1 MNTIDIDT
9 SAFDD
14 INTHN
19 YRLVNLH
26 GFGLGFVA
34 GVAVVVLGWALC
46 GCAAQSEAGSEP
58 DTSTAPDA
66 GPPVVAPFTPSGAYV
81 VTYDSAGACA
91 TPSTGTVVDSTGIL
105 SPYHDGTVLP
115 GGWTCTDSASF
126 AGSTESVVRSC
137 VLGAGVMSFR
147 LSGSI
152 VWSSADDGIGTWT
165 DIDTAHDGGTCSVS
179 ISAVYSRSVD

>member
-9 SAFDD
+9 SDFDA
-14 INTHN
+14 TEMHN
-19 YRLVNLH
+19 YRLGTLH

-46 GCAAQSEAGSEP
+46 GCSAETGSAPTSDVAAV
-58 DTSTAPDA
+58 PDA
-66 GPPVVAPFTPSGAYV
+66 GPEASAPSGAYV
-81 VTYDSAGACA
+81 VTYDSTSACA
-91 TPSTGTVVDSTGIL
+91 LSSVGVVSDSAGIL
-105 SPYHDGTVLP
+105 SPYAGGYAP
-115 GGWTCTDSASF
+115 SGWTCTDSTSF

-137 VLGAGVMSFR
+137 AIGAGVMSFH
-147 LSGSI
+147 LSGTI

-165 DIDTAHDGGTCSVS
+165 DVDMAHDGGTCSVS

>member
-9 SAFDD
+9 SAFDSTD
-14 INTHN
+14 RHQ
-19 YRLVNLH
+19 YKLGNLH

-46 GCAAQSEAGSEP
+46 GCSAESGS
-58 DTSTAPDA
+58 TSTPDVAQAPDA
-66 GPPVVAPFTPSGAYV
+66 GQTVATPSGAYV
-81 VTYDSAGACA
+81 VTYDSTSQCA
-91 TPSTGTVVDSTGIL
+91 TSSVGVVGDSTGIL
-105 SPYHDGTVLP
+105 SPYAGGYAP
-115 GGWTCTDSASF
+115 SGWTCTDSVSV
-126 AGSTESVVRSC
+126 AGSTESVDRSC